1 MDWNKIKQEYIS
13 VEDTSYRKLATKY
26 GVSISTL
33 SKTAGR
39 EKWPEL
45 KEAARQESNRRII
58 KVVAN
63 RNKKRMEKLQ
73 NVADKVLR
81 GIESI
86 VDEALNGE
94 GAQLDKTTL
103 KQITGALKDLK
114 EIHGLKS
121 EHDTREQKA
130 RIKKLERDAET
141 PAPQNYTD
149 EYQALADMINNPQP
163 NRNIHDFEVKDE

>member
-33 SKTAGR
+33 SKVAGR
-39 EKWPEL
+39 ENWPEL

-73 NVADKVLR
+73 DVADKVLR

-94 GAQLDKTTL
+94 GAQLDKSTL

-121 EHDTREQKA
+121 ELDTREQKA
-130 RIKKLERDAET
+130 RIKKLEQDNDGSAEQK
-141 PAPQNYTD
+141 QNIED
-149 EYQALADMINNPQP
+149 LI
-163 NRNIHDFEVKDE
+163 